1 VDDAQQRCTFIKA
14 DGSHC
19 RGKARPGSTL
29 CLFHNPADRE
39 ATAEGRKKGGRRC
52 RTPSA
57 TLPADSD
64 DLPLSSVA
72 DIVTLLGQTI
82 NAVRK
87 GRMDSKVGNCI
98 GQLAGVLLK
107 AIEGDQLARDIE
119 ELRLEVEGLKH
130 DHHYAETGGRRW

>member
-1 VDDAQQRCTFIKA
+1 VDDAQRCTFIKA
-14 DGSHC
+14 DGSLC
-19 RGKARPGSTL
+19 RGKARPGTTL

-52 RTPSA
+52 RTPAA
-57 TLPADSD
+57 TLGDDAA

-87 GRMDSKVGNCI
+87 GRMDSKVGNCV

-107 AIEGDQLARDIE
+107 ALEGDQLARDLE
-119 ELRLEVEGLKH
+119 ELREQVEGLKR
-130 DHHYAETGGRRW
+130 DHNYAETGGRRW